1 MPDEKKFIWSL
12 FYLTNKVL
20 TVRILVVE
28 DELKISQF
36 IVQTLKG
43 LAHAID
49 TAATGEEARVLFA
62 QGEYDLV
69 ILDVMLPDDNGI
81 RICRDFKTL
90 KPTTPIMM
98 LTTLSQVEDKV
109 KGLDSG
115 ADDYMTKPFSVDE
128 MSARVRALLR
138 RNSSQTL
145 ILKCHDLEL
154 DIVQRNAKRGGEL
167 IKLTT
172 KEYSLLEYFLRNVGR
187 PLSRAQI
194 CQHVWDLHFD
204 PESNVVDVYVKQLR
218 KKIDVGTSK
227 KLIKT
232 IVGLGY
238 VLNEE

>member
-1 MPDEKKFIWSL
+1 
-12 FYLTNKVL
+12 
-20 TVRILVVE
+20 VRILVVE
-28 DELKISQF
+28 DELKISLF

-43 LAHAID
+43 MGHAID
-49 TAATGEEARVLFA
+49 TSLNGAEARTLFD
-62 QGEYDLV
+62 QHEYDLV
-69 ILDVMLPDDNGI
+69 ILDVMLPDDDGMK
-81 RICRDFKTL
+81 ICRDFKI
-90 KPTTPIMM
+90 KKSTTPIMM

-138 RNSSQTL
+138 RHSSKTL
-145 ILKCHDLEL
+145 VLKCSDLEL
-154 DIVQRNAKRGGEL
+154 DIVQRQALRGGVV

-172 KEYSLLEYFLRNVGR
+172 KEYSLLEYFMRNIGR
-187 PLSRAQI
+187 PLSRSQI
-194 CQHVWDLHFD
+194 AQHVWDLHFD

-218 KKIDVGTSK
+218 KKIDSDFPK

>member
-1 MPDEKKFIWSL
+1 M
-12 FYLTNKVL
+12 
-20 TVRILVVE
+20 RILIVE
-28 DELKISQF
+28 DEVKISQF
-36 IVQTLKG
+36 IAQTIKG
-43 LAHAID
+43 LGHATDMAI
-49 TAATGEEARVLFA
+49 TGEEARNLYS
-62 QGEYDLV
+62 QYEYDLIV
-69 ILDVMLPDDNGI
+69 LDVMLPDDNGLNL
-81 RICRDFKTL
+81 CREFKA
-90 KPTTPIMM
+90 KKSATPIMM

-138 RNSSQTL
+138 RNSDKPLT
-145 ILKCHDLEL
+145 LKCADLEL
-154 DIVQRNAKRGGEL
+154 NVVTRQAVRNGTI

-172 KEYSLLEYFLRNVGR
+172 KEYSLLEYFMRNIGK

-194 CQHVWDLHFD
+194 AQHVWDLHFD

-218 KKIDVGTSK
+218 KKIDTENSK

-238 VLNEE
+238 VMNED

>member
-1 MPDEKKFIWSL
+1 M
-12 FYLTNKVL
+12 
-20 TVRILVVE
+20 RILVVE
-28 DELKISQF
+28 DEVKISLF

-43 LAHAID
+43 LGHATD
-49 TAATGEEARVLFA
+49 TALNGEEAQALFG
-62 QGEYDLV
+62 QHQYDLI
-69 ILDVMLPDDNGI
+69 ILDVMLPDDNGL
-81 RICRDFKTL
+81 RLCRDFKAK

-98 LTTLSQVEDKV
+98 LTTLSQIEDKV
-109 KGLDSG
+109 RGLDSG

-138 RNSSQTL
+138 RNSATPL
-145 ILKCHDLEL
+145 ILKCADLEL
-154 DIVQRNAKRGGEL
+154 DVVQRQAIRAGTI

-172 KEYSLLEYFLRNVGR
+172 KEYSFLEYFMRNIGR

-194 CQHVWDLHFD
+194 AQHVWDLHFD

-218 KKIDVGTSK
+218 KKIDSDSSK

>member
-1 MPDEKKFIWSL
+1 M
-12 FYLTNKVL
+12 
-20 TVRILVVE
+20 RILVVE

-49 TAATGEEARVLFA
+49 TAATGEEARTLFS

-81 RICRDFKTL
+81 RICRDFKIL

-138 RNSSQTL
+138 RNSNQTL

>member
-1 MPDEKKFIWSL
+1 M
-12 FYLTNKVL
+12 
-20 TVRILVVE
+20 RILVVE
-28 DELKISQF
+28 DELKISLF

-43 LAHAID
+43 LGHATD
-49 TAATGEEARVLFA
+49 TALTGQEAQILFD
-62 QGEYDLV
+62 QHEYDLI
-69 ILDVMLPDDNGI
+69 ILDVMLPDDNGL
-81 RICRDFKTL
+81 RLCRDFKIK

-98 LTTLSQVEDKV
+98 LTTLSQIEDKV
-109 KGLDSG
+109 RGLDSG

-138 RNSSQTL
+138 RNSTKSL
-145 ILKCHDLEL
+145 VLKCADLEL
-154 DIVQRNAKRGGEL
+154 DVVQRQAIRAGVV

-194 CQHVWDLHFD
+194 AQHVWDLHFD

-218 KKIDVGTSK
+218 KKIDSESSK

>member
-1 MPDEKKFIWSL
+1 M
-12 FYLTNKVL
+12 
-20 TVRILVVE
+20 RILIVE

-36 IVQTLKG
+36 IIQTLKG
-43 LAHAID
+43 LGHAAD
-49 TAATGEEARVLFA
+49 SALTGEEARILFD
-62 QGEYDLV
+62 QNEYDLI
-69 ILDVMLPDDNGI
+69 ILDVMLPDDNGLKM
-81 RICRDFKTL
+81 CLDFK
-90 KPTTPIMM
+90 KKKSSTPIMM
-98 LTTLSQVEDKV
+98 LTTLSQIEDKV

-138 RNSSQTL
+138 RHSTQSL
-145 ILKCHDLEL
+145 VLKCFDLEL
-154 DIVQRNAKRGGEL
+154 DVVLRQAIRNGVV

-187 PLSRAQI
+187 PLSRTQI
-194 CQHVWDLHFD
+194 AQHVWDLHFD

-218 KKIDVGTSK
+218 KKIDSEFPK

>member
-1 MPDEKKFIWSL
+1 M
-12 FYLTNKVL
+12 
-20 TVRILVVE
+20 RILIVE
-28 DELKISQF
+28 DEAKISQF

-43 LAHAID
+43 LGHATD
-49 TAATGEEARVLFA
+49 MALTGTEARILFDNHD
-62 QGEYDLV
+62 YDLV
-69 ILDVMLPDDNGI
+69 ILDVMLPDDDGMK
-81 RICRDFKTL
+81 ICKDFKIKKT
-90 KPTTPIMM
+90 TTPIMM

-138 RNSSQTL
+138 RHSGKPL
-145 ILKCHDLEL
+145 ILKCLDLEL
-154 DIVQRNAKRGGEL
+154 DIVLRQAIRAGVP

-172 KEYSLLEYFLRNVGR
+172 KEYSLLEYFLRNIGR

-194 CQHVWDLHFD
+194 AQHVWDLHFD

-218 KKIDVGTSK
+218 KKIDSDFPK

>member
-1 MPDEKKFIWSL
+1 M
-12 FYLTNKVL
+12 
-20 TVRILVVE
+20 RILVVE
-28 DELKISQF
+28 DELKISLF

-43 LAHAID
+43 LGHAID
-49 TAATGEEARVLFA
+49 TALTGEEAQSLFG
-62 QGEYDLV
+62 QHEYDLI

-81 RICRDFKTL
+81 RLCRNFKVK

-98 LTTLSQVEDKV
+98 LTTLSQIEDKV
-109 KGLDSG
+109 RGLDSG

-138 RNSSQTL
+138 RNSSTSL
-145 ILKCHDLEL
+145 ILKCSDLEL
-154 DIVQRNAKRGGEL
+154 DVVQRQAIRAGVV

-194 CQHVWDLHFD
+194 AQHVWDLHFD

-218 KKIDVGTSK
+218 KKIDSESSK

>member
-1 MPDEKKFIWSL
+1 M
-12 FYLTNKVL
+12 
-20 TVRILVVE
+20 RILIVE

-36 IVQTLKG
+36 ILQTLKG
-43 LAHAID
+43 LGHAAD
-49 TAATGEEARVLFA
+49 SALTGEEARILFE
-62 QGEYDLV
+62 QNEYDLI
-69 ILDVMLPDDNGI
+69 ILDVMLPDDNGLKM
-81 RICRDFKTL
+81 CLDFKM
-90 KPTTPIMM
+90 KKSSTPIMM
-98 LTTLSQVEDKV
+98 LTTLSQIEDKV

-138 RNSSQTL
+138 RHSTQPL
-145 ILKCHDLEL
+145 VLKCFDLEL
-154 DIVQRNAKRGGEL
+154 DVVLRQAIRNGVV

-187 PLSRAQI
+187 PLSRTQI
-194 CQHVWDLHFD
+194 AQHVWDLHFD

-218 KKIDVGTSK
+218 KKIDSEFPK